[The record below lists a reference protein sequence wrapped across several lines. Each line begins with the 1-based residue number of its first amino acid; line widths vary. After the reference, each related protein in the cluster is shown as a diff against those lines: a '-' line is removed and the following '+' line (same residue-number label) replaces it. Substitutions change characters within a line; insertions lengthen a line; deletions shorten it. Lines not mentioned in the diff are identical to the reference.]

1 MTTQV
6 LEEIIYAGKNEL
18 MLGTPLESYF
28 GLIES
33 GIYFQHVRSNCWR
46 GYVGQWEIIDGRVY
60 LIGFRTGVGSGKQ
73 LNLVDIFPNFS
84 ERVFAHWITGV
95 LRVPQGEWVNYRYE
109 RFINLHVE
117 AGVIDSTLDDISGS
131 KEIGPRA
138 VKSPNSPPFQVEKSD
153 LIDRFELS
161 EVEKKSI
168 IEDPLEAVPSSPF
181 GHLNHKWE
189 LFKSHLI
196 NGDEVWS
203 FSSIYNYRLPFREK
217 RSGFSILRGQTIVAY
232 FLTNIETLRSY

>member
-1 MTTQV
+1 MTEQV

-33 GIYFQHVRSNCWR
+33 GISFQHIRSNCWR
-46 GYVGQWEIIDGRVY
+46 GYVGQWEVINGRVY
-60 LIGFRTGVGSGKQ
+60 LNGFSAGIGRGKQ

-95 LRVPQGEWVNYRYE
+95 LRLPQGEWANYRHE
-109 RFINLHVE
+109 RFINLHVK
-117 AGVIDSTLDDISGS
+117 AGEIYSTLEDISGS
-131 KEIGPRA
+131 QEIAQRA
-138 VKSPNSPPFQVEKSD
+138 VKSPNSPEFQVEKSD
-153 LIDRFELS
+153 LIDRFDLN

-168 IEDPLEAVPSSPF
+168 IEDPLKAVPSSPF

-203 FSSIYNYRLPFREK
+203 FSSIYNYRLPFRER
-217 RSGFSILRGQTIVAY
+217 RSGFTILRDQTTVAY
-232 FLTNIETLRSY
+232 FLTNIEPLSRY